1 MASIAWSPS
10 RAALLCTAASDGCV
24 RLWTAASGQIIG
36 AAEQLSAG
44 ALTSVAFSGDGRRVV
59 VGDAM
64 GTCTVAALEAAKAAA
79 DALPLEEKI
88 EALWDWF
95 DKRLKKM
102 QN

>member
-1 MASIAWSPS
+1 M
-10 RAALLCTAASDGCV
+10 

-64 GTCTVAALEAAKAAA
+64 GTCTVAALEAAVSSENPAEAA
-79 DALPLEEKI
+79 
-88 EALWDWF
+88 
-95 DKRLKKM
+95 RLDELLGGLAPTD
-102 QN
+102 